1 MVPGPRQ
8 YSDVVEKG
16 PETVIFSTS
25 ITKGIWK
32 SKINDGFDGEGM
44 ISFRRFPGAKVRN
57 ILGYIPADL
66 ADTKPESVI
75 IQAGGNDL
83 PTPRGNPVPVETIA
97 NGIMQAANMCSRYGV
112 KNVYVAGVLTRK
124 QYYMKERCE
133 NLNKILQDQCLLNGF
148 YFIDN
153 SAIDTQFMYD
163 GVHLNNEGSE
173 MLCDNYLSKLNSVYW
188 DNVLSKIQS

>member
-32 SKINDGFDGEGM
+32 STINDGFDGEGT

-57 ILGYIPADL
+57 ILGYIPSDL

-124 QYYMKERCE
+124 QYYIKERCE
-133 NLNKILQDQCLLNGF
+133 NLNKILQEQCLLNGF

>member
-32 SKINDGFDGEGM
+32 STINDGYDGEGV

-97 NGIMQAANMCSRYGV
+97 NGIMQAANMCSSYGV